1 VGLVWLGIRLA
12 DDWEAKRRVR
22 AIVLGLTVLI
32 SLLSQRAMLDIPDQ
46 LADYK
51 QTAKEIEQAGYKY
64 GLSWFSQSHTLTALT
79 DERVQFGI
87 IDRRFL
93 CPYQQPA
100 TAASEVAIV
109 WQATSPPPFE
119 FAQTLLLGGVRVP
132 GSGPKVLPEKINI
145 FGYEYTRLNEPRIV
159 GELGWAPYRK
169 GAPSP
174 QHAS

>member
-1 VGLVWLGIRLA
+1 MIPLVNAGVIILSAMAGGAYYGIRRYLLPAGIVGLVWLGIRLA

-109 WQATSPPPFE
+109 WQI
-119 FAQTLLLGGVRVP
+119 GR
-132 GSGPKVLPEKINI
+132 
-145 FGYEYTRLNEPRIV
+145 
-159 GELGWAPYRK
+159 
-169 GAPSP
+169 
-174 QHAS
+174 AS